1 MCNRVEPQVL
11 YLSYGSPLI
20 PDIQLHQ
27 LKKVSKVCNT
37 GIYSMSDPNKECIYK
52 FNHTSKST
60 V

>member
-27 LKKVSKVCNT
+27 INMAT
-37 GIYSMSDPNKECIYK
+37 K
-52 FNHTSKST
+52 F
-60 V
+60 